1 VSSGQSVVDE
11 LGRIVDEPGTRP
23 GFRGGTPPEYWLNL
37 QHMHDLAA
45 AREELADA
53 LARIRPLVA

>member
-1 VSSGQSVVDE
+1 MVDE

-23 GFRGGTPPEYWLNL
+23 GFPGGTPPEYWLNL
-37 QHMHDLAA
+37 QHLHDLAA
-45 AREELADA
+45 AREEQADA